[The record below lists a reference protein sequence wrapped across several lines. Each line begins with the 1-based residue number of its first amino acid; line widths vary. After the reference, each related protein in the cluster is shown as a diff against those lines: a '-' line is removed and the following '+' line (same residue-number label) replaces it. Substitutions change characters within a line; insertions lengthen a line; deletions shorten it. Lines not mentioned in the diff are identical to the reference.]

1 MHLHPK
7 ELSVTCKYTLLEPAS
22 HHDAESG
29 LDSNASLYRRQRVYT
44 ERPVDTHTLANEPC
58 LVDIPANIRRAFR
71 VPADCESLFYDEP
84 FERFIGIALAK
95 AFIESFGVMR
105 EGRWGEGLFEGSR
118 AYARLASRLEQTAA
132 RVPDLK
138 SFWGLLLKEM
148 RVGISEQRSARDA
161 LFQLLSI
168 PRFFHHAILYELTQQ
183 APLIVEMARFWHDTA
198 KRQSEAYATAAKVA
212 QANTTNVALQLK
224 SETLEKAGAGSAS
237 HVSLAV
243 PHHSGND
250 IRHDIRESAAQFLLA
265 TLGFDEATDTLP
277 NGVKALLSNGGNI
290 AKGKTAG
297 NRAYALTQEIRATY
311 PQFGL
316 LGGCTEGFLLG
327 DSHLTGVNAFWEGRE
342 FNAAL
347 SHIFGVE
354 ASHSVMDALD
364 TWTLHRH
371 VTRHEGSPMP
381 FSFEVIQA
389 GLSLF
394 VQFRFSPYT
403 TELEFGAFWTA
414 LETFAATDA
423 TIGGNGARGFGR
435 VAVEILSAPPR
446 IGDNGHAY
454 QEYLLE
460 NAERL
465 KTGLCDGTLCTNTQ
479 VFKA

>member
-1 MHLHPK
+1 MHIHPK
-7 ELSVTCKYTLLEPAS
+7 QLSVNCKYTLLEPVS
-22 HHDAESG
+22 HHDADSG
-29 LDSNASLYRRQRVYT
+29 LESNASLYRRQRIYT
-44 ERPVDTHTLANEPC
+44 KRPVDTRAPA
-58 LVDIPANIRRAFR
+58 DIEKHADVPAVISEAFR
-71 VPADCESLFYDEP
+71 VPTACESLFSDEP
-84 FERFIGIALAK
+84 FERFIGIALVK
-95 AFIESFGVMR
+95 VFIKSFGIMR
-105 EGRWGEGLFEGSR
+105 EGRWGEGLFEGTR

-168 PRFFHHAILYELTQQ
+168 PRLFHHAILYELTQQ

-198 KRQSEAYATAAKVA
+198 KRQSEAYAAAAKVA
-212 QANTTNVALQLK
+212 QADPGDVALRLP
-224 SETLEKAGAGSAS
+224 SETLDKAGAGDAS

-250 IRHDIRESAAQFLLA
+250 IRHGIREAAAQFLLA
-265 TLGFDEATDTLP
+265 SLGFDEETDALP

-311 PQFGL
+311 PQFAL

-347 SHIFGVE
+347 SHIFGITV
-354 ASHSVMDALD
+354 AHSVMDALD

-381 FSFEVIQA
+381 FAFEVIQA
-389 GLSLF
+389 GLSLY

-403 TELEFGAFWTA
+403 TQLEFGAFWTA
-414 LETFAATDA
+414 LQTFIATDA
-423 TIGGNGARGFGR
+423 TIGGNGAKGFGR
-435 VAVEILSAPPR
+435 VAVEVLSFPPK
-446 IGDNGHAY
+446 IFHAGEAY
-454 QEYLLE
+454 QKYLLE
-460 NAERL
+460 NTERL
-465 KTGLCDGTLCTNTQ
+465 KAGLCDGTLCTDTQ
-479 VFKA
+479 VFKP